1 MPSSTFFLRSFSS
14 FFTSSIKLLSPIK
27 KDSENLSKSN
37 FYKIKKTAKAAIFS
51 NLIFSIASHTR
62 PRLKHV

>member
-1 MPSSTFFLRSFSS
+1 MPSPTFFLRSFSS
-14 FFTSSIKLLSPIK
+14 FLTSSIKLLSPIK

-37 FYKIKKTAKAAIFS
+37 FYKIKKTAKVAIFS
-51 NLIFSIASHTR
+51 NLSFGIASHIR